1 MRNFAIDASQK
12 NKKEAEKFSSLF
24 WSIYQ
29 NNEMAFSM
37 EKLKEAIDRLPKNL
51 QLALFQHFHLVDD
64 AEIRGEANKEDL
76 LSAINLLKELDGGDT
91 AFSINSIILCLM
103 EKQKEVTTLT
113 NYCKEWDIPINTIN
127 ISVRIKTA
135 LNRNGITTLNHLFSC
150 NAKKL
155 QEIRN
160 LGDKAIEEIA
170 DLFKQ
175 YGLELIR

>member
-1 MRNFAIDASQK
+1 MNNFAIDAYQK
-12 NKKEAEKFSSLF
+12 NKKEAERFSSLF

-76 LSAINLLKELDGGDT
+76 LSAINLLRELDGGDT

-103 EKQKEVTTLT
+103 EKQKKVTTIT
-113 NYCKEWDIPINTIN
+113 NYCKEWDIPIN

-170 DLFKQ
+170 DL
-175 YGLELIR
+175 YN